1 MTVLMSYGQPDVDVA
16 PSRYSRLARGPLGN
30 AAAVVNGL
38 WLSLRVALALPPT
51 IPVELIRPLRLFLID
66 GALGKVSDQIA
77 LTFTPLYA
85 LAWGASNLQIGLL
98 AAAASLAG
106 ALALPFANRAAI
118 LWRARR
124 QLALLGMTGLT
135 RLSYL
140 ALIGL
145 PWLASMPEGR
155 DRAFLI
161 LLLFLA
167 VRSLLSNLSHL
178 TWTAFSVDLA
188 PASVRGAYLHERKDT
203 MVLAAVLALPIAG
216 WMIRLGGEVAGFP
229 LAFGFAL
236 LAGLGGLAAFA
247 QIPRVAPAPVAP
259 AAPVRARLLS
269 LRSSA
274 QPFLYFCAISFVW
287 NLALQFVAP
296 FWNVYLVRG
305 LGATALGVGVL
316 SAIHLFFGLASSHL
330 ASDVVGQR
338 GAWAVMRATSLLIC
352 LLPVGWALATAAW
365 QVTFLNAASGFL
377 WALHNLAALRALVS
391 LTPGEVR
398 PTAFRLYQI
407 VIFISSVIGPLIGG
421 GLADQVGFPTVFLLS
436 AAGRLVAALGLWIFI
451 VRLPA
456 ALRP

>member
-1 MTVLMSYGQPDVDVA
+1 MSYDRLDFDSALP
-16 PSRYSRLARGPLGN
+16 RYARFARGPLGK
-30 AAAVVNGL
+30 AAAIISGL

-51 IPVELIRPLRLFLID
+51 IPAELVRPLRLFLID
-66 GALGKVSDQIA
+66 GALGKVSDQIV

-85 LAWGASNLQIGLL
+85 LAWGATNLQVGLL
-98 AAAASLAG
+98 AATASLAG
-106 ALALPFANRAAI
+106 ALALPFANRAAT

-124 QLALLGMTGLT
+124 QLALLSMTGLT

-145 PWLASMPEGR
+145 PWLAPAPAGKE
-155 DRAFLI
+155 RALLI

-167 VRSLLSNLSHL
+167 GRSLLSNLAHL
-178 TWTAFSVDLA
+178 TWTALSVDLA
-188 PASVRGAYLHERKDT
+188 PASVRGAYLHERKDS
-203 MVLAAVLALPIAG
+203 MVLAAILALPVAG
-216 WMIRLGGEVAGFP
+216 LMIRWGGEVAGFP

-236 LAGLGGLAAFA
+236 LAGVGGLVAFA
-247 QIPRVAPAPVAP
+247 RIPRVAPAPTAP
-259 AAPVRARLLS
+259 AAPVRARLAS
-269 LRSSA
+269 LCSSA

-296 FWNVYLVRG
+296 FWNIYLVRG

-316 SAIHLFFGLASSHL
+316 SAVHLFFGLASSHL
-330 ASDVVGQR
+330 ARDVVSQR
-338 GAWAVMRATSLLIC
+338 GAWTVMGAVSLPIC

-391 LTPGEVR
+391 LTPSEIR

-421 GLADQVGFPTVFLLS
+421 RLADQAGFQTVFLLS
-436 AAGRLVAALGLWIFI
+436 AAGRLIAALGLWVFI
-451 VRLPA
+451 ARLPT
-456 ALRP
+456 ALRS